1 MCAWI
6 YIHTYTYIY
15 VYVYLCMH
23 IYIGIYMYIYRYI
36 YTHTYKRKWCTSDF
50 TSPTNRSPVSPQP
63 GFPTNSPICRLFSH
77 IMSYSMEYPFGQSRS
92 AVLIPFSPNSLFSP
106 QHPSQAK
113 QYEKLRNQNVLGSV
127 QYYPYLLRK
136 HLSWEEVCIQVN
148 AAAKIAA
155 FSFLS
160 LNFTLFLLP
169 FQFFPIT
176 VYLICN
182 YYYLR
187 RGHSRHAVYFL

>member
-6 YIHTYTYIY
+6 YIHTYTCTY

-127 QYYPYLLRK
+127 QYYSATTK
-136 HLSWEEVCIQVN
+136 IMSDHELSKYSPK
-148 AAAKIAA
+148 AKISQLKLGHAP
-155 FSFLS
+155 LS
-160 LNFTLFLLP
+160 
-169 FQFFPIT
+169 
-176 VYLICN
+176 
-182 YYYLR
+182 
-187 RGHSRHAVYFL
+187 S